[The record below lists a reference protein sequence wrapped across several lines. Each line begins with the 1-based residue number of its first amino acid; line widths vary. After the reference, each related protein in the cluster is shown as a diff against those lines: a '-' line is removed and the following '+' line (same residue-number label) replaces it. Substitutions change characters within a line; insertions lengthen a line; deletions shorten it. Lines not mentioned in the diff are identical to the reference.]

1 MQNAFIGEPC
11 KNPRMSVQIMLEITH
26 KAYLCSSYHTYLLTD
41 EFLIDKYLWQFYGK
55 ARAK

>member
-1 MQNAFIGEPC
+1 
-11 KNPRMSVQIMLEITH
+11 MSVQIMLEITH

-41 EFLIDKYLWQFYGK
+41 ELLIDKYLWQFYGK